1 MGGWQHKRGGN
12 RIKHMTK
19 EQIDLILERVR
30 AWPIERQEDA
40 AAMLLRME
48 EQNTALDGL
57 TEEDWAD
64 LEQALAE
71 AEQEEPVPDDEMKAF
86 FDRCRAS

>member
-1 MGGWQHKRGGN
+1 V
-12 RIKHMTK
+12 TK
-19 EQIDLILERVR
+19 EQIEAIFERVKT
-30 AWPIERQEDA
+30 WPPERQEDA
-40 AAMLLRME
+40 VAMLLKME

-71 AEQEEPVPDDEMKAF
+71 ADREEPVPDDEMKAF
-86 FDRCRAS
+86 FDRCRVR